1 MAAAV
6 DDDPD
11 RKRRHQHRRHR
22 PHRDSRHGANPLEE
36 ARKSGDLTH
45 FAKEHPTEAD
55 RVKFMRLLDAM
66 SQGVLEVAGTSK
78 PEGGIASRKPA
89 AFSSSNPGR

>member
-1 MAAAV
+1 M
-6 DDDPD
+6 
-11 RKRRHQHRRHR
+11 
-22 PHRDSRHGANPLEE
+22 SRGKYLSLEE

-66 SQGVLEVAGTSK
+66 SQGVLEVAETSK
-78 PEGGIASRKPA
+78 PDRRA
-89 AFSSSNPGR
+89 SSNGTRTRQGT